1 MGSKHRVDTKDKKRT
16 RKNAEFGREKRNSGN
31 QELSNE
37 PEKDTIMEGDE
48 AEEDEQN
55 SSSDESSK
63 IIDNEQSD
71 AEEDDDEEEEDDDD
85 DEEEEEEDDDD
96 DDEEEEDDDFP
107 RKKKSKNS
115 KHDDGSTGFSAAVN
129 AILSSHLKA
138 YDRKDPIMARN
149 KKVLKQSESEKLEY
163 KAKKALLAEKK
174 KLLGKARKTD
184 IIPIASGE
192 DRSENI
198 RKVLEKETALRK
210 IAQKGAVKLFNAI
223 LATQVKTEKEVSE
236 NLSGIKNKE
245 EKKEL
250 ITEVSKEKFLDLV
263 KAAAGSDNE

>member
-71 AEEDDDEEEEDDDD
+71 AEE
-85 DEEEEEEDDDD
+85 D

-236 NLSGIKNKE
+236 NLSEIKNKE
-245 EKKEL
+245 EKK
-250 ITEVSKEKFLDLV
+250 
-263 KAAAGSDNE
+263 

>member
-48 AEEDEQN
+48 AEEEEQN

-71 AEEDDDEEEEDDDD
+71 AEEDDD
-85 DEEEEEEDDDD
+85 DE
-96 DDEEEEDDDFP
+96 EEEEDDDFP

>member
-48 AEEDEQN
+48 AEEEEQN

-63 IIDNEQSD
+63 TIDNEQSD
-71 AEEDDDEEEEDDDD
+71 AEEEDDDEEDDDD
-85 DEEEEEEDDDD
+85 DE
-96 DDEEEEDDDFP
+96 EEEEDDDFP

>member
-71 AEEDDDEEEEDDDD
+71 AEEDDDEEEEDDD
-85 DEEEEEEDDDD
+85 
-96 DDEEEEDDDFP
+96 FP

-115 KHDDGSTGFSAAVN
+115 KHDDGSTGFSAA
-129 AILSSHLKA
+129 
-138 YDRKDPIMARN
+138 
-149 KKVLKQSESEKLEY
+149 
-163 KAKKALLAEKK
+163 
-174 KLLGKARKTD
+174 
-184 IIPIASGE
+184 
-192 DRSENI
+192 
-198 RKVLEKETALRK
+198 
-210 IAQKGAVKLFNAI
+210 
-223 LATQVKTEKEVSE
+223 
-236 NLSGIKNKE
+236 
-245 EKKEL
+245 
-250 ITEVSKEKFLDLV
+250 
-263 KAAAGSDNE
+263 

>member
-71 AEEDDDEEEEDDDD
+71 AEEDDD
-85 DEEEEEEDDDD
+85 DEEEDDD

-236 NLSGIKNKE
+236 NLSEIKNKE

>member
-71 AEEDDDEEEEDDDD
+71 AEEDDDEEEE
-85 DEEEEEEDDDD
+85 DDD

>member
-71 AEEDDDEEEEDDDD
+71 AEK
-85 DEEEEEEDDDD
+85 D